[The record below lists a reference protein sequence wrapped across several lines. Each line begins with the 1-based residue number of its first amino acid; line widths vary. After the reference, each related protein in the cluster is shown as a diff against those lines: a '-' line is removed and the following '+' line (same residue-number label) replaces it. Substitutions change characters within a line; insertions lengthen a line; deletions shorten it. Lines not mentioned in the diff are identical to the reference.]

1 MKLIT
6 DNKVYVETKDLNFI
20 GNLPNF
26 VIDELKL
33 NNKTGFEV
41 FKNKESIDYFINRD
55 EIINYN
61 VVKALEEEGIYDLI
75 HSLYEES
82 FRLELKTYKSK
93 ENILTIKKYEYM
105 VKSLKEYIDY
115 RKIMDKKFDRVRK
128 GELKWQ
134 IKKKVLK
141 ND

>member
-61 VVKALEEEGIYDLI
+61 VVKTLEEEGIYGYTD
-75 HSLYEES
+75 
-82 FRLELKTYKSK
+82 
-93 ENILTIKKYEYM
+93 
-105 VKSLKEYIDY
+105 
-115 RKIMDKKFDRVRK
+115 KIMRILEE
-128 GELKWQ
+128 GECYCLR
-134 IKKKVLK
+134 
-141 ND
+141 

>member
-33 NNKTGFEV
+33 NNKTGFEE

-82 FRLELKTYKSK
+82 FKLELKTYKSK
-93 ENILTIKKYEYM
+93 ENMLLIKKYEYM

-141 ND
+141 KD